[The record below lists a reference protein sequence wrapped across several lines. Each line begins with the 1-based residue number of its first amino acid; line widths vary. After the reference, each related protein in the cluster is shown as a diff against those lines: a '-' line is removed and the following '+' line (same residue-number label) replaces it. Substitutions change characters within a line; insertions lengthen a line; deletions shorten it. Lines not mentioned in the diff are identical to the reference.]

1 MQLNLINYVT
11 EEEIKAMPLC
21 DLEVTRSNITSK
33 QNNIRRES
41 FQAILRFDRLTSFRM
56 NITNDDFAL
65 LHYFSGKQ
73 YISDQ
78 FTVRAHVRIIE
89 TKWPEKD
96 GRPAHSSYRLD
107 IYVTEDLK
115 WSFDITKAQF
125 LPVLKMGIKNGSL
138 ANFKPIERLPG
149 KQEEEVEAP
158 EGEAKPIEGNA
169 TEAPAG
175 GKKKKDPGVN
185 KDELPF

>member
-11 EEEIKAMPLC
+11 EEEIKAMPLV
-21 DLEVTRSNITSK
+21 DLEVTKSTITNKNSNV
-33 QNNIRRES
+33 RRDAYS
-41 FQAILRFDRLTSFRM
+41 AMLKFDRLAHFKL

-96 GRPAHSSYRLD
+96 GREAHSSYRID
-107 IYVTEDLK
+107 IYVTEDLR
-115 WSFDITKAQF
+115 WSFDITKSQF
-125 LPVLKMGIKNGSL
+125 LPVLKMGIKAGSL
-138 ANFKPIERLPG
+138 IAFKPIERLPG
-149 KQEEEVEAP
+149 KQEKEETAEPAPEEAP
-158 EGEAKPIEGNA
+158 VAEVK
-169 TEAPAG
+169 
-175 GKKKKDPGVN
+175 GKKKKVEEDP
-185 KDELPF
+185 LPF

>member
-11 EEEIKAMPLC
+11 EEEIKAMPLV
-21 DLEVTRSNITSK
+21 DLEVTKSTITNKNSNV
-33 QNNIRRES
+33 RRDTY
-41 FQAILRFDRLTSFRM
+41 QAMLKFDRLTSFKL

-73 YISDQ
+73 YINDQ

-96 GRPAHSSYRLD
+96 GRPEHSSYRLD
-107 IYVTEDLK
+107 IYVTEDLR

-125 LPVLKMGIKNGSL
+125 LPVLKMGIKSGSL
-138 ANFKPIERLPG
+138 IAFKPIERLPG
-149 KQEEEVEAP
+149 KQEKEVEEEAP
-158 EGEAKPIEGNA
+158 KEDAPAEAK
-169 TEAPAG
+169 
-175 GKKKKDPGVN
+175 GKKKKADVTEDP
-185 KDELPF
+185 LPF